1 MNLTGGAMLGR
12 VVCLALLP
20 AGPAH
25 ATPGTGANRVGVLAA
40 SVARLLVDR
49 AGPRVGVARGVSEC
63 DERLAQA
70 HVATRHEPRT
80 VVADL
85 GEQGRGTDASLA
97 EQGRDDFTVGVC
109 VDGVLDGS
117 AERRD
122 LRDQRP
128 QDGNERTYALALGL
142 GLELA
147 GGAARRG
154 AARRCSSSSAPVRR
168 PQDACRAM
176 NAARRFSPSALADC
190 GVG

>member
-1 MNLTGGAMLGR
+1 MLQAQRNGGR
-12 VVCLALLP
+12 
-20 AGPAH
+20 
-25 ATPGTGANRVGVLAA
+25 
-40 SVARLLVDR
+40 ARLPGL
-49 AGPRVGVARGVSEC
+49 AGHRRGAALGSE
-63 DERLAQA
+63 
-70 HVATRHEPRT
+70 VITRHEPRT

-97 EQGRDDFTVGVC
+97 EQRRDDFTVGVC

-128 QDGNERTYALALGL
+128 QDGDERTHALALGL

-147 GGAARRG
+147 GGAARAALRG
-154 AARRCSSSSAPVRR
+154 RREDARGSSATVRR
-168 PQDACRAM
+168 PRYACRAM
-176 NAARRFSPSALADC
+176 NAARRFSPGALADC